1 MKRNLSIIL
10 LAVITLFFT
19 ACQKKQV
26 AYFQK
31 SQQESFASAPKAKA
45 TPAVVANEEVT
56 TTVSNP
62 MADEV
67 AVASNDES
75 VASVVVTETPKKAE
89 TPVLKMDENSID
101 AEFEQLNKLEEY
113 VNANKGVTADDVKNT
128 EVAKDLKL
136 DTNVTAAVAVDE
148 LPAGIPAFWW
158 GCILGIL
165 GVILVYVLTD
175 KDKEQTK
182 KALYGALIWIAVWIL
197 WAVFW
202 RAAWWF

>member
-10 LAVITLFFT
+10 LAVTTLFFT

-31 SQQESFASAPKAKA
+31 SQQETFAHAPKA
-45 TPAVVANEEVT
+45 TPAVVANDDVT

-62 MADEV
+62 LANEV
-67 AVASNDES
+67 VTASAEES

-89 TPVLKMDENSID
+89 TPILKMDEKSID
-101 AEFEQLNKLEEY
+101 AEFEQLNKIEQY
-113 VNANKGVTADDVKNT
+113 VKTNKGVTADDVKNT
-128 EVAKDLKL
+128 ELAKDLKL
-136 DTNVTAAVAVDE
+136 DTNVTAAVAPEE
-148 LPAGIPAFWW
+148 LPLGIPAFWW
-158 GCILGIL
+158 GCVLGVI

-182 KALYGALIWIAVWIL
+182 KALIGALIWIAVWVL
-197 WAVFW
+197 WAVLWRSSFW
-202 RAAWWF
+202 F